1 MDDGQFVLISSSSCH
16 EVHLTALIG
25 GKFLLENL
33 DQVLELSG
41 EVIETILTAEPRGCC
56 ERWRWRW
63 SAVADPE
70 GKNKISE

>member
-33 DQVLELSG
+33 DHSDGRATRMLRAMELEMVRCG
-41 EVIETILTAEPRGCC
+41 GP
-56 ERWRWRW
+56 
-63 SAVADPE
+63 
-70 GKNKISE
+70 